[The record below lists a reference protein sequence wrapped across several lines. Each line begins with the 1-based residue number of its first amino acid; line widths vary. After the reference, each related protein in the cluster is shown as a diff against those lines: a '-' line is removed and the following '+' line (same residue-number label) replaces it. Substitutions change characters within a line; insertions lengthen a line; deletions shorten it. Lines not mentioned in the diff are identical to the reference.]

1 MTTLAAFDPVG
12 QDQLDESL
20 RLQGTEAIGRELARR
35 CKQAME
41 AAASAREVSLGSRD
55 LVVLASSAETAHMAA
70 AWCGRLATAVCA
82 LIGNADVALVKATY
96 AQSRKATGHAAV
108 AMSRWQLAT
117 REKGGAA

>member
-1 MTTLAAFDPVG
+1 MSLSAFDHVAHE
-12 QDQLDESL
+12 QASAALALSS
-20 RLQGTEAIGRELARR
+20 TEDVGRELARR

-55 LVVLASSAETAHMAA
+55 LVVLASSAETAHLAA

-82 LIGNADVALVKATY
+82 LIGNADVALVKASY

-108 AMSRWQLAT
+108 AMSRWQLAK